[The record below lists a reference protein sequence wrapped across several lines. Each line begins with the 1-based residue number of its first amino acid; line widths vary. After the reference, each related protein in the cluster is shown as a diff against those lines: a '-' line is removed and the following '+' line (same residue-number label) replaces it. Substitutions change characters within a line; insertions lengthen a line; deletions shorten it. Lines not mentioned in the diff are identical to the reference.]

1 MTVFVDVDVLTEETK
16 FCVCQVSVS
25 VPTYVL
31 FLVVLLVIRTDT
43 VTPESIMCMLE
54 MSVLTTYCCKCIYL
68 GRFGRYDIHKKFVF

>member
-54 MSVLTTYCCKCIYL
+54 MSVLTTYCC
-68 GRFGRYDIHKKFVF
+68 